1 MRSPS
6 GKVDLDQKH
15 NKYHGFKKGNLMNAL
30 ERFRQEKD
38 KFFKNDQSSPLTP
51 EQKLIFSSLNYYPEN
66 IALRLE
72 IAMEMVAPPK
82 TINMITSTGD
92 RRDYLHKAQ
101 IRFNVDGQEAVLQVY
116 EDAHGMYFL
125 PFVDA
130 TAPQE
135 TYGAGRYLEPEELS
149 PGVLLVDFNLAYNPF
164 CAYNS
169 RWSCP
174 IPPHE
179 NRIKLRIEAGEK
191 KLF

>member
-1 MRSPS
+1 MS
-6 GKVDLDQKH
+6 
-15 NKYHGFKKGNLMNAL
+15 AL

-38 KFFKNDQSSPLTP
+38 QFFKNDQNSPLTP
-51 EQKLIFSSLNYYPEN
+51 EQKLVFSSLNYYPEN
-66 IALRLE
+66 TALRLE
-72 IAMEMVAPPK
+72 IAMEMVDPPQNV
-82 TINMITSTGD
+82 NMITSTGD
-92 RRDYLHKAQ
+92 RRDYLHKAR

-116 EDAHGMYFL
+116 EDAFGAYFL

-135 TYGAGRYLEPEELS
+135 TYGAGRYLEPEEVN

-164 CAYNS
+164 CAYNN

-179 NRIKLRIEAGEK
+179 NRLKLRIEAGEK
-191 KLF
+191 KLY